1 MEIKNMEIIKWI
13 NYVISIIFMVCYAY
27 QIFYIVVPNIAPL
40 FKRKKPHKK
49 AALHKYAVLISA
61 RNERSVI
68 TQLID
73 SINNQDY
80 PTELITIFVV
90 ADNCTDDTVQLARN
104 AGAVVYERFN
114 DKQVGK
120 GYALNYLLERISEDY
135 EHGSFDAYFVLDA
148 DNLLS
153 ENYITEMNK
162 TFSDGYNVL
171 TSYRNSKNYDSNWIS
186 AGYAL
191 WFLREA
197 KYLNQARMLLHT
209 SCAVSGT
216 GFMFS
221 QKILDKM
228 GGWNFFTLTEDIEFT
243 VYNIVNGEKI
253 GYCGTAVLYDEQ
265 PVKFSQSWRQRLR
278 WAKGYLQVFRKYGFK
293 LIGGILTKFSFSCFD
308 MTMTIMP
315 AIVLTAIA
323 MIANIIT
330 VIFGIASGG
339 NVLIAFQSIFEAIAN
354 AYLLMFLVGT
364 ITTVTE
370 WKQIHT
376 TPLKKIFYIFTFPL
390 FMFTYVPIAVTAMFA
405 KVEWKPIEHSH
416 AKTLEEVRTK

>member
-1 MEIKNMEIIKWI
+1 MEIIKWI
-13 NYVISIIFMVCYAY
+13 NYIISVIFMVCYTY
-27 QIFYIVVPNIAPL
+27 QLFYIVVPYI
-40 FKRKKPHKK
+40 KRKKPHKQ
-49 AALHKYAVLISA
+49 AVLHKYAVLISA
-61 RNERSVI
+61 RNEQSVI

-80 PTELITIFVV
+80 PSELITIFVV
-90 ADNCTDDTVQLARN
+90 ADNCTDKTAEMAQN
-104 AGAVVYERFN
+104 SGAIVYERFN
-114 DKQVGK
+114 NQQVGK
-120 GYALNYLLERISEDY
+120 GYALNYLFEQIKNDY
-135 EHGSFDAYFVLDA
+135 VNENFDAYLILDA

-162 TFSDGYNVL
+162 TFSDGYNIL

-197 KYLNQARMLLHT
+197 KYLNQARMLLNT

-221 QKILDKM
+221 RQILDKM

-265 PVKFSQSWRQRLR
+265 PVKFSQSWHQRLR

-293 LIGGILTKFSFSCFD
+293 LIGGIITKFSFSCFD
-308 MTMTIMP
+308 ITMTIMP
-315 AIVLTAIA
+315 AIVLSIVA
-323 MIANIIT
+323 MLANLIT
-330 VIFGIASGG
+330 IIFGIVSGD
-339 NVLIAFQSIFEAIAN
+339 NILIVFQSLFEAISN
-354 AYLLMFLVGT
+354 GYLLMFLVGM
-364 ITTVTE
+364 ITTISE

-376 TPLKKIFYIFTFPL
+376 TAFKKILYMFTFPL
-390 FMFTYVPIAVTAMFA
+390 FMFTYIPIAVTALFK
-405 KVEWKPIEHSH
+405 KVEWKPIEHNH
-416 AKTLEEVRTK
+416 AKTLEEVRMK

>member
-1 MEIKNMEIIKWI
+1 MEIIKWI
-13 NYVISIIFMVCYAY
+13 NYVISIVFMVCYSY
-27 QIFYIVVPNIAPL
+27 QMLYIIVPYIAPL
-40 FKRKKPHKK
+40 FKRKTPQKK
-49 AALHKYAVLISA
+49 APLHKYAILISA
-61 RNERSVI
+61 RNEQSVI

-73 SINNQDY
+73 SIKKQDY

-90 ADNCTDDTVQLARN
+90 ADNCTDDTAKLARN

-114 DKQVGK
+114 NKQVGK
-120 GYALNYLLERISEDY
+120 GYALNYLLQKINEDY
-135 EHGSFDAYFVLDA
+135 AHGSFDAYFVFDA

-162 TFSDGYNVL
+162 TFSQGYNVL

-197 KYLNQARMLLHT
+197 KYLNQARMLLNT

-221 QKILDKM
+221 QNILDKM

-293 LIGGILTKFSFSCFD
+293 LIGGIFTKFSFSCFD
-308 MTMTIMP
+308 ITMTIMP
-315 AIVLTAIA
+315 AIVLTVAA
-323 MIANIIT
+323 MLANIMA
-330 VIFGIASGG
+330 VIFGIASGSD
-339 NVLIAFQSIFEAIAN
+339 VFIALQSILEAIFN
-354 AYLLMFLVGT
+354 TYLLMFLVGM
-364 ITTVTE
+364 ITTISE

-376 TPLKKIFYIFTFPL
+376 TPLKKIFYMFTFPVY
-390 FMFTYVPIAVTAMFA
+390 MFTYIPIAVTAMFT

-416 AKTLEEVRTK
+416 AKTLEEVRMK